1 MKTALYPGTFD
12 PLTNGHLSLIR
23 RGLEV
28 FDRIIVAVAETTPK
42 NPLFTLEERVALAT
56 ESTRHLQGVSVTP
69 FTGLTV
75 DYALAAGVCA
85 ILRGLRAVSDFE
97 YEFQLALMNRRLRP
111 HIQTVFMM
119 TDYQWL
125 YISSTIIKAA
135 VSQGADVKGLVPEN
149 VRVALG
155 EKYQAG
161 AVRPGT
167 PCLGAPHGGFNG
179 SAPCPESAA
188 EPDPGADG

>member
-12 PLTNGHLSLIR
+12 PFTNGHLSLVR

-42 NPLFTLEERVALAT
+42 HTLFSLEERVGLAA
-56 ESTRHLQGVSVTP
+56 EAMRHLRGVTVAP

-75 DYALAAGVCA
+75 DYALEAGVCA

-125 YISSTIIKAA
+125 YISSTIIKSAA
-135 VSQGADVKGLVPEN
+135 SQGADVKGLVPEN
-149 VRVALG
+149 VRLAL
-155 EKYQAG
+155 EAKYLAG
-161 AVRPGT
+161 GVRRGT
-167 PCLGAPHGGFNG
+167 PCLGAPEGGF
-179 SAPCPESAA
+179 PPA
-188 EPDPGADG
+188 EEADPKDIPTPGADA

>member
-1 MKTALYPGTFD
+1 MGAFRMKTALYPGTFD

-42 NPLFTLEERVALAT
+42 NPLFTLEARVALAA
-56 ESTRHLQGVSVTP
+56 EAVRHLKRAEVLP

-75 DYALAAGVCA
+75 DCALELGVCA

-125 YISSTIIKAA
+125 YISSTIIKSAA
-135 VSQGADVKGLVPEN
+135 SQGADVKGLVPEN
-149 VRVALG
+149 VRLALA
-155 EKYQAG
+155 EKYQEG
-161 AVRPGT
+161 AVRRGT
-167 PCLGAPHGGFNG
+167 PCLGAPHGGFGAG
-179 SAPCPESAA
+179 SPV
-188 EPDPGADG
+188 GA